1 MLLAF
6 TDSDETIYPFTSLR
20 KVRYKKGYSCI
31 QFYCIGAPGEV
42 CIRYNSVE
50 DALNA
55 YNQYIQYLTVPNPS
69 SSPI

>member
-6 TDSDETIYPFTSLR
+6 TDYYGIIYPFTALR
-20 KVRYKKGYSCI
+20 EVYHEKGSSNI
-31 QFYCIGAPGEV
+31 QFYSIGASEK
-42 CIRYNSVE
+42 ITLRYNSVE
-50 DALNA
+50 NALNA